1 MKKCENI
8 TINESERRTE
18 MGKGLEG
25 KRVVLGASRKT
36 EEMSA
41 LIHKQGGTASVRP
54 LQGTVLKA
62 GVEIE
67 SAIRSFALDGA
78 DWVVLTTGIGLQTLL
93 EQAENLG
100 LKQKFIEQLKASQVA
115 SRGYKTA
122 AALKKLD
129 IQAVV
134 SDDDGTTQGL
144 IRQMQDVDL
153 KGKKVMV
160 QLHGE
165 KAPSLIEFLEGKD
178 ATISLLLPYQHIAP
192 ETETLESLCNE
203 MLNGEVDA
211 VCFTTAIQVHWLFHY
226 VKKQAFE
233 EKVMSAFNTG
243 KIVATAVG
251 KVTAEALKEEGI
263 SKIIVP
269 NHERMG
275 AMIVE
280 LAQYYERLSL

>member
-1 MKKCENI
+1 
-8 TINESERRTE
+8 

-25 KRVVLGASRKT
+25 KHVVLGASRKT
-36 EEMSA
+36 EEMST
-41 LIHKQGGTASVRP
+41 LIQKQGGTASVRS
-54 LQGTVLKA
+54 LQGTVFKA

-67 SAIRSFALDGA
+67 SDIKSFALDGA
-78 DWVVLTTGIGLQTLL
+78 DWVILTTGIGLQTLL

-100 LKQKFIEQLKASQVA
+100 LKQKFIEQLKASQIA

-144 IRQMQDVDL
+144 IRQMQEVDL
-153 KGKKVMV
+153 KDKKVVV

-165 KAPSLIEFLEGKD
+165 KAPSLIEFLEGKG
-178 ATISLLLPYQHIAP
+178 AMISLLLPYQHIAP
-192 ETETLESLCNE
+192 EIETLEILCNE

-211 VCFTTAIQVHWLFHY
+211 ICFTTAIQVHWLLHY
-226 VKKQAFE
+226 VKQQDFG
-233 EKVMSAFNTG
+233 EKVISAFNDG

-263 SKIIVP
+263 SEIVVP
-269 NHERMG
+269 QHERMG

-280 LAQYYERLSL
+280 LAQYYETI

>member
-1 MKKCENI
+1 
-8 TINESERRTE
+8 
-18 MGKGLEG
+18 MGKALEG

-36 EEMSA
+36 EEMST
-41 LIHKQGGTASVRP
+41 LIHKQGGTASVRS
-54 LQGTVLKA
+54 LQGTVFKA

-67 SAIRSFALDGA
+67 SDIKSFALDGA
-78 DWVVLTTGIGLQTLL
+78 DWVILTTGIGLQTLL

-100 LKQKFIEQLKASQVA
+100 LKQKFIEQLKASQIA

-144 IRQMQDVDL
+144 IRQMQEVDL
-153 KGKKVMV
+153 KDKKVVV

-165 KAPSLIEFLEGKD
+165 KAPSLIEFLEGKG
-178 ATISLLLPYQHIAP
+178 AMISLLLPYQHIAP
-192 ETETLESLCNE
+192 EIETLEILCNE

-226 VKKQAFE
+226 VKQQDFG
-233 EKVMSAFNTG
+233 EKVISAFNDG

-263 SKIIVP
+263 SKIVVP
-269 NHERMG
+269 QHERMG

-280 LAQYYERLSL
+280 LAQYYETN

>member
-1 MKKCENI
+1 
-8 TINESERRTE
+8 
-18 MGKGLEG
+18 MGKALEG
-25 KRVVLGASRKT
+25 KHVVLGASRKT
-36 EEMSA
+36 EEMST
-41 LIHKQGGTASVRP
+41 LIHKQGGTASVRS
-54 LQGTVLKA
+54 LQGTVFKA

-67 SAIRSFALDGA
+67 SDIKSFALDGA
-78 DWVVLTTGIGLQTLL
+78 DWVILTTGIGLQTLL

-100 LKQKFIEQLKASQVA
+100 LKQKFIEQLKASQIA

-144 IRQMQDVDL
+144 IRQMQEVDL
-153 KGKKVMV
+153 KGKKVVV

-165 KAPSLIEFLEGKD
+165 KAPSLIEFLEGKG
-178 ATISLLLPYQHIAP
+178 ARVSFYYHTSILHQKLKRWKY
-192 ETETLESLCNE
+192 LCNE

-226 VKKQAFE
+226 VKQQDFG
-233 EKVMSAFNTG
+233 EKVISAFNNG

-263 SKIIVP
+263 SKIVVP
-269 NHERMG
+269 KHERMG

-280 LAQYYERLSL
+280 LAQYYEIN

>member
-1 MKKCENI
+1 MRISLLIK
-8 TINESERRTE
+8 SERGIA

-25 KRVVLGASRKT
+25 KHVVLGASRKT
-36 EEMSA
+36 EEMST
-41 LIHKQGGTASVRP
+41 LIHKQGGTASVRS
-54 LQGTVLKA
+54 LQGTVFKA

-67 SAIRSFALDGA
+67 SDLKSFALDGA
-78 DWVVLTTGIGLQTLL
+78 DWVILTTGIGLQTLL

-100 LKQKFIEQLKASQVA
+100 LQQKFIEQLKAAQIA

-144 IRQMQDVDL
+144 IRQMQEVDL
-153 KGKKVMV
+153 KGKKVVV

-165 KAPSLIEFLEGKD
+165 KAPSLIEFLEGKG
-178 ATISLLLPYQHIAP
+178 AMISLLLPYQHIAP
-192 ETETLESLCNE
+192 EIETLEILCNE

-226 VKKQAFE
+226 VKQQDFG
-233 EKVMSAFNTG
+233 EKVISAFNNG

-263 SKIIVP
+263 SKIVVP
-269 NHERMG
+269 KHERMG

-280 LAQYYERLSL
+280 LAQYYEIN

>member
-1 MKKCENI
+1 
-8 TINESERRTE
+8 
-18 MGKGLEG
+18 
-25 KRVVLGASRKT
+25 
-36 EEMSA
+36 
-41 LIHKQGGTASVRP
+41 
-54 LQGTVLKA
+54 
-62 GVEIE
+62 
-67 SAIRSFALDGA
+67 
-78 DWVVLTTGIGLQTLL
+78 
-93 EQAENLG
+93 
-100 LKQKFIEQLKASQVA
+100 
-115 SRGYKTA
+115 
-122 AALKKLD
+122 
-129 IQAVV
+129 
-134 SDDDGTTQGL
+134 
-144 IRQMQDVDL
+144 L

-165 KAPSLIEFLEGKD
+165 KAPSLIEFLEGED

-263 SKIIVP
+263 SKIVVP
-269 NHERMG
+269 KHERMG

-280 LAQYYERLSL
+280 LAQYYETN

>member
-1 MKKCENI
+1 
-8 TINESERRTE
+8 
-18 MGKGLEG
+18 MGKALEG
-25 KRVVLGASRKT
+25 KHVVLGASRKT
-36 EEMSA
+36 EEMST
-41 LIHKQGGTASVRP
+41 LIRKQGGTASVRS
-54 LQGTVLKA
+54 LQGTVFKA

-67 SAIRSFALDGA
+67 SYIRSFALDGA
-78 DWVVLTTGIGLQTLL
+78 DWVILTTGIGLQTIL

-100 LKQKFIEQLKASQVA
+100 LKQEFIGQLKTAQIA

-144 IRQMQDVDL
+144 IRQMQEVDL
-153 KGKKVMV
+153 KGKKVVV

-165 KAPSLIEFLEGKD
+165 KAPSLIEFLEGKG
-178 ATISLLLPYQHIAP
+178 AMISLLLPYQHIAP
-192 ETETLESLCNE
+192 EIETLEILCNE
-203 MLNGEVDA
+203 MLHGDVDA

-226 VKKQAFE
+226 VKQQDFG
-233 EKVMSAFNTG
+233 EKVISAFNNG

-263 SKIIVP
+263 SKIVVP
-269 NHERMG
+269 KHERMG

-280 LAQYYERLSL
+280 LAQYYETN